1 MLLHLNAGFINMAT
15 AAEQRAEQSARLDRI
30 EQKIDQ
36 MSEAIIAL
44 ARAEEKIITL
54 TDFGKQQGQQIL
66 TLINR
71 VDRLE
76 DLVRQNASTVNV
88 INKIFWV
95 VIAAAATGITGMLFM
110 H

>member
-1 MLLHLNAGFINMAT
+1 MAT
-15 AAEQRAEQSARLDRI
+15 AQQQRADQAQRLDRI

-44 ARAEEKIITL
+44 ARAEEKISTL
-54 TDFGKQQGQQIL
+54 TDFGKQQGEQIL

-76 DLVRQNASTVNV
+76 ELVRTNAATVNI

-95 VIAAAATGITGMLFM
+95 VIAAAATGITGMLFIN
-110 H
+110 

>member
-1 MLLHLNAGFINMAT
+1 MAT
-15 AAEQRAEQSARLDRI
+15 VQQQRAEQAARLDRI
-30 EQKIDQ
+30 EMKIDQ

-44 ARAEEKIITL
+44 ARAEEKISTL
-54 TDFGKQQGQQIL
+54 TDFGKQQGEQIL

-76 DLVRQNASTVNV
+76 ELVRTNAATVNI

-95 VIAAAATGITGMLFM
+95 VIAAAATGITGMLFIN
-110 H
+110 

>member
-1 MLLHLNAGFINMAT
+1 MAT
-15 AAEQRAEQSARLDRI
+15 ANEQRAEQSARLDRI

-54 TDFGKQQGQQIL
+54 TEFGKQQGEQIL

-76 DLVRQNASTVNV
+76 ELVRQNASTVNI
-88 INKIFWV
+88 INKLFWI
-95 VIAAAATGITGMLFM
+95 VIAAAATAITGMLFIQ
-110 H
+110 

>member
-1 MLLHLNAGFINMAT
+1 MAT
-15 AAEQRAEQSARLDRI
+15 AAEQRADQAQRLDRI

-44 ARAEEKIITL
+44 ARAEEKISTL
-54 TDFGKQQGQQIL
+54 TEFGKQQGEQIL

-76 DLVRQNASTVNV
+76 DLVRTNAATVNI

-95 VIAAAATGITGMLFM
+95 VIAAAATGITGMLFIK
-110 H
+110 

>member
-1 MLLHLNAGFINMAT
+1 
-15 AAEQRAEQSARLDRI
+15 
-30 EQKIDQ
+30 

-44 ARAEEKIITL
+44 ARAEEKIVTL
-54 TDFGKQQGQQIL
+54 TEFGKQQGEQIL

-76 DLVRQNASTVNV
+76 ELVRANASTVNV

-95 VIAAAATGITGMLFM
+95 VIAAAATGITGMLFIN
-110 H
+110 

>member
-1 MLLHLNAGFINMAT
+1 MPT
-15 AAEQRAEQSARLDRI
+15 ANEQRAEQAARLDRI

-54 TDFGKQQGQQIL
+54 TEFGKQQGEQIL

-71 VDRLE
+71 VDKLE
-76 DLVRQNASTVNV
+76 ELVRQNASTVNI
-88 INKIFWV
+88 INKLFWI
-95 VIAAAATGITGMLFM
+95 VIAAAATAITGMLFIQ
-110 H
+110 

>member
-1 MLLHLNAGFINMAT
+1 MAT
-15 AAEQRAEQSARLDRI
+15 AQEQRADQSARLDRI

-44 ARAEEKIITL
+44 ARAEEKISTL
-54 TDFGKQQGQQIL
+54 TEFGKQQGEQIL

-71 VDRLE
+71 VDRLDE
-76 DLVRQNASTVNV
+76 LVRTNAATVNI

-95 VIAAAATGITGMLFM
+95 VIAAAATGITGMLFIQ
-110 H
+110 

>member
-1 MLLHLNAGFINMAT
+1 MAS
-15 AAEQRAEQSARLDRI
+15 AQEQRAEQAARLDRI

-54 TDFGKQQGQQIL
+54 TEFGKQQGEQIL

-71 VDRLE
+71 VDKLE
-76 DLVRQNASTVNV
+76 ELVRSNASTVEI
-88 INKIFWV
+88 INRLFWIV
-95 VIAAAATGITGMLFM
+95 TAAAATAITGMLFIQ
-110 H
+110 

>member
-1 MLLHLNAGFINMAT
+1 MTT

-30 EQKIDQ
+30 EEKIDR
-36 MSEAIIAL
+36 MSEAIISL

-54 TDFGKQQGQQIL
+54 TEFGKQQGEQML

-76 DLVRQNASTVNV
+76 ESVRANASTVNI

-95 VIAAAATGITGMLFM
+95 VIAASATGITGMLFIQ
-110 H
+110 

>member
-1 MLLHLNAGFINMAT
+1 MAT
-15 AAEQRAEQSARLDRI
+15 AAEQRADQAQRLDRI

-44 ARAEEKIITL
+44 ARAEEKISTL
-54 TDFGKQQGQQIL
+54 TEFGKQQGEQIL

-76 DLVRQNASTVNV
+76 DLVRTNAATVNV

-95 VIAAAATGITGMLFM
+95 VIAAAATGITGMLFIN
-110 H
+110 

>member
-1 MLLHLNAGFINMAT
+1 MAT
-15 AAEQRAEQSARLDRI
+15 AAEQRAEQAQRLDRI

-44 ARAEEKIITL
+44 ARAEEKISTL
-54 TDFGKQQGQQIL
+54 TEFGKQQGEQIL

-71 VDRLE
+71 VDRLDE
-76 DLVRQNASTVNV
+76 LVRTNAATVNI

-95 VIAAAATGITGMLFM
+95 VIAAAATGITGMLFIN
-110 H
+110 

>member
-1 MLLHLNAGFINMAT
+1 MAT
-15 AAEQRAEQSARLDRI
+15 AQQQRAEQAARLDRI

-44 ARAEEKIITL
+44 ARAEEKISTL
-54 TDFGKQQGQQIL
+54 TEFGKQQGEQIL

-71 VDRLE
+71 VDTLE
-76 DLVRQNASTVNV
+76 NLVRTNAATVNI

-110 H
+110 Q

>member
-1 MLLHLNAGFINMAT
+1 MST
-15 AAEQRAEQSARLDRI
+15 AAEQRAEQALRLDRI
-30 EQKIDQ
+30 ETKIDS

-44 ARAEEKIITL
+44 ARAEEKIVTL
-54 TDFGKQQGQQIL
+54 TEFGKQQGEQIL

-76 DLVRQNASTVNV
+76 ELVRANASTVNV

-95 VIAAAATGITGMLFM
+95 VIAEAATGITGMLFIK
-110 H
+110 

>member
-1 MLLHLNAGFINMAT
+1 MAT
-15 AAEQRAEQSARLDRI
+15 AQEQRAEQSMRLDRI
-30 EQKIDQ
+30 ESKIDS

-44 ARAEEKIITL
+44 ARAEEKIVTL
-54 TDFGKQQGQQIL
+54 TEFGKQQGEQIL

-76 DLVRQNASTVNV
+76 ELVRANASTVNV

-95 VIAAAATGITGMLFM
+95 VIAAAATGITGMLFIQ
-110 H
+110 

>member
-1 MLLHLNAGFINMAT
+1 MAT

>member
-1 MLLHLNAGFINMAT
+1 MAT
-15 AAEQRAEQSARLDRI
+15 ANEQRAEQSARLDRI

-54 TDFGKQQGQQIL
+54 TEFGKQQGEQIL

-76 DLVRQNASTVNV
+76 DLVRENTSTVGI
-88 INKIFWV
+88 INKLFWI
-95 VIAAAATGITGMLFM
+95 VIAAAATAITGMLFIQ
-110 H
+110 

>member
-1 MLLHLNAGFINMAT
+1 MAT
-15 AAEQRAEQSARLDRI
+15 AQEQRAEQAARLDRI

-44 ARAEEKIITL
+44 ARAEEKITTL
-54 TDFGKQQGQQIL
+54 TEFGKQQGEQIL

-76 DLVRQNASTVNV
+76 DMVRTNAHTVNI

>member
-1 MLLHLNAGFINMAT
+1 MST
-15 AAEQRAEQSARLDRI
+15 AAQQRAEQALRLDRI
-30 EQKIDQ
+30 ETKIDS

-44 ARAEEKIITL
+44 ARAEEKIVTL
-54 TDFGKQQGQQIL
+54 TEFGKQQGEQIL

-76 DLVRQNASTVNV
+76 ELVRANASTVNV

-95 VIAAAATGITGMLFM
+95 VIAAAATGITGMLFIQ
-110 H
+110 

>member
-1 MLLHLNAGFINMAT
+1 MAT
-15 AAEQRAEQSARLDRI
+15 AQQQRAEQAQRLDRI

-44 ARAEEKIITL
+44 ARAEEKISTL
-54 TDFGKQQGQQIL
+54 TDFGKQQGEQIL

-76 DLVRQNASTVNV
+76 ELVRTNAATVNI

-95 VIAAAATGITGMLFM
+95 VIAAAATGITGMLFIN
-110 H
+110 

>member
-1 MLLHLNAGFINMAT
+1 MAT
-15 AAEQRAEQSARLDRI
+15 AQQQRAEQSARLDRI
-30 EQKIDQ
+30 ETKIDQ
-36 MSEAIIAL
+36 MSDAIISL

-54 TDFGKQQGQQIL
+54 TEFGKQQGEQIL

-76 DLVRQNASTVNV
+76 ELVRNNAATVNI

-95 VIAAAATGITGMLFM
+95 VIAAAATGITGMLFIQ
-110 H
+110 

>member
-1 MLLHLNAGFINMAT
+1 MST
-15 AAEQRAEQSARLDRI
+15 AAEQRAEQALRLDRI
-30 EQKIDQ
+30 ETKIDS

-44 ARAEEKIITL
+44 ARAEEKIVTL
-54 TDFGKQQGQQIL
+54 TEFGKQQGEQIL

-76 DLVRQNASTVNV
+76 ELVRANASTVNV

-95 VIAAAATGITGMLFM
+95 VIAAAATGITGMLFIQ
-110 H
+110 